1 MSYLVV
7 LVLNVYNCRKILD
20 NHIILLNK
28 ILKLTKL
35 GLIQYFLDKMIT
47 LYLFFFKPYEFSKGT
62 RKLIQIKQLGYKQE
76 QIHFSIRNSI
86 PMLMLT

>member
-7 LVLNVYNCRKILD
+7 LVLNVYNCRKVLD
-20 NHIILLNK
+20 NNIILLNK

-47 LYLFFFKPYEFSKGT
+47 LYLFFLSHMSLVKE
-62 RKLIQIKQLGYKQE
+62 QE
-76 QIHFSIRNSI
+76 N
-86 PMLMLT
+86 